1 MLKQVIII
9 GGGLSGL
16 SAAHTAI
23 ESGSNILLLDKLPF
37 CGGNSTKATSG
48 LNAALTK
55 TQIRKGIPDS
65 AEVFEKDTILSAHL
79 GKDTTPYPL
88 AKTLTKESDPCVEW
102 LTSSFDIDLSLV
114 SRLGG
119 HSHPR
124 THRGKERFPG
134 MTITYALLEKLEEI
148 EKSSN
153 SKLAR
158 ILTKANATRLL
169 SDDQGNVNGVEYVKD
184 GKTFREYGAVV
195 VATGGFGADFASDSL
210 LNKYRPDLTHLP
222 TTNGAHCSGDGIKM
236 ASNVGAELVD
246 MEWIQV
252 HPTGLVHP
260 DDPNNKVK
268 FLAAEA
274 LRGVGGILL
283 DANGRRFCDELG
295 RRDYVTGEMNKNK
308 GPFRLVLNSKA
319 SKEIEWHCKHYCGRK
334 LMKFFE
340 NGKLLAKEMNIQVE
354 NLEKTF
360 SDYNSDAKN
369 GTDQYGKKYYHN
381 TPFEVNDSF
390 YVAIVTPVVHYCM
403 GGIKIST
410 EGEVLGKSRQVNGL
424 FAAGEVTGGV
434 HGKNRL
440 GGNSLLE
447 CVVFGRIAGK
457 SAVKYILR
465 NNIAKGQSQLV
476 GTKCFNRLTLVKNQ
490 LSNAPA
496 LLNLTP
502 SNTQSKFSG
511 GTANVLPE
519 ERKQA
524 SFSIEELTHYINGGK
539 DKTKRRKFIE
549 SVLSKDPDDLHQV
562 YNYDREQLLKHHVK
576 EFVRIHKP
584 YKDFKP
590 TREDICYM
598 MEISIGY
605 GSLNNSHGIFIATVV
620 GQGNE
625 EQARFWCPKL
635 YNFEITGSYA
645 QTELGHGSNV
655 RGLQTTAV
663 YNKKTE
669 EFILNTPTLQSIKW
683 WPGCLGKVGT
693 HIVLYAQTLL
703 DGKEY
708 GINVFIVQIRDEN
721 HLPLPGVRVGDLGVK
736 MGDNSNDTG
745 FLMLENVRIPREN
758 MLRKY
763 REITKDGRYVDVV
776 KADPKVH
783 YTTMMTTRAS
793 MVNTAAARLSQAA
806 TIAIRYSAVRQQ
818 GFKESGKSNSFK
830 DAEYKIIDYRIQQ
843 YRLFKQLAYAYGLRF
858 TGRWMIEQL
867 ELLEGKNVGI
877 IKNTEILKELASTSA
892 GLKSITSVIAING
905 IEDCRKCCGGNG
917 YLLNSGIGSMACDYL
932 WQITAE
938 GDYIILAL
946 LTGKHL
952 LKSIGKEM
960 GGAKLQGV
968 LDYLNVLANP
978 DFSLVNIRPH
988 TAKNESDY
996 LNLSYLQSYFQ
1007 YRAIERIL
1015 YVSQDVDRLMKNGYK
1030 LDQAINECS
1039 NEILKATQA
1048 HCFLIIYNNF
1058 INKVKQC
1065 TDQAISKVLTRLCVI
1080 FALCNFQDD
1089 NWGDLI
1095 QGDEYRVIKTVTY
1108 KLMSEIRSDAVA
1120 LVDAFDFPDNVLKS
1134 TIGRYD
1140 GNVYEAL
1147 YDAAQKSSLNQNDVF
1162 EGYEKYLKP
1171 HLNKELL
1178 SKGNKPVFNNKF

>member
-23 ESGSNILLLDKLPF
+23 EGGANVILLDKQPF

-55 TQIRKGIPDS
+55 TQIRKGIEDS
-65 AEVFEKDTILSAHL
+65 AEIFEKDTVLSSHL
-79 GKDTTPYPL
+79 GKDNKPYPL

-102 LTSSFDIDLSLV
+102 LTSSFGVDLSLV

-119 HSHPR
+119 HTHPR

-148 EKSSN
+148 EKN
-153 SKLAR
+153 SGGKTAK
-158 ILTKANATRLL
+158 ILTKAKATKLL
-169 SDDQGNVNGVEYVKD
+169 SDKQGNVIGVEYIKD
-184 GKTFREYGAVV
+184 GKTQQEFGAVV
-195 VATGGFGADFASDSL
+195 IATGGFAADFSDNSL
-210 LNKYRPDLTHLP
+210 LQKYRPDLAHLP

-236 ASNVGAELVD
+236 ASDLGAELVD

-283 DANGRRFCDELG
+283 DANGKRFCDELG

-319 SKEIEWHCKHYCGRK
+319 AKEIEWHCKHYCGRK

-340 NGKLLAKEMNIQVE
+340 SGKQLADEMKIPVD
-354 NLEKTF
+354 NLDKTF
-360 SDYNSDAKN
+360 KDYNQAAKKA
-369 GTDQYGKKYYHN
+369 TDDWGKKFYHN

-410 EGEVLGKSRQVNGL
+410 DAECLGKTKPVGGL

-465 NNIAKGQSQLV
+465 NNISQGHGQLV
-476 GTKCFNRLTLVKNQ
+476 GNKCFNRLNLIKNQ
-490 LSNAPA
+490 LGNAPE
-496 LLNLTP
+496 LLKLTP
-502 SNTQSKFSG
+502 SNTQSKLSG
-511 GTANVLPE
+511 GTSHLLPE
-519 ERKQA
+519 ERKKV
-524 SFSIEELTHYINGGK
+524 SFNVEELTHYINGGK
-539 DKTKRRKFIE
+539 EKTKRRKFIE
-549 SVLSKDPDDLHQV
+549 SVISKDPEDLHRT
-562 YNYDREQLLKHHVK
+562 YNFNREEALKHHVS

-584 YKDFKP
+584 YSTFKP

-598 MEISIGY
+598 MEVSIGY
-605 GSLNNSHGIFIATVV
+605 GSLNNSHGIFVATIV

-625 EQARFWCPKL
+625 EQMRFWCPKL

-655 RGLQTTAV
+655 RGLQTIAE
-663 YNKKTE
+663 YDKNTE
-669 EFILNTPTLQSIKW
+669 EFVLNTPTLQSIKW
-683 WPGCLGKVGT
+683 WPGCLGKVAT
-693 HIVLYAQTLL
+693 HVVLYAQTLVG
-703 DGKEY
+703 GKEY
-708 GINVFIVQIRDEN
+708 GVNVFIVQIRDEN
-721 HLPLPGVRVGDLGVK
+721 HLPLQGIRMGDLGNK

-763 REITKDGRYVDVV
+763 REITKDGRFVDVV
-776 KADPKVH
+776 KADSKVH

-793 MVNTAAARLSQAA
+793 MVNTGAARLAQAA
-806 TIAIRYSAVRQQ
+806 TIAIRYSCVRSQ
-818 GFKESGKSNSFK
+818 GFKDSKTNSFK
-830 DAEYKIIDYRIQQ
+830 EPENKIIDYRIQQ

-858 TGRWMIEQL
+858 TGRWMIDQL

-877 IKNTEILKELASTSA
+877 IKNTEILKELAATSA
-892 GLKSITSVIAING
+892 GLKSLTSVVAING

-917 YLLNSGIGSMACDYL
+917 YLLNSGIGAMANDYM

-938 GDYIILAL
+938 GDYVILAL

-960 GGAKLQGV
+960 GGGKLQGV
-968 LDYLNVLANP
+968 LDYLNVLSQT
-978 DFSLVNIRPH
+978 DFGLVNIRPH
-988 TAKNESDY
+988 GAKKEADY
-996 LNLSYLQSYFQ
+996 LNLSYLQSFFQ
-1007 YRAIERIL
+1007 YRAIERI
-1015 YVSQDVDRLMKNGYK
+1015 YYASQDVDSLMKKGLK
-1030 LDQAINECS
+1030 FDEAVNECS
-1039 NEILKATQA
+1039 NEILKATQS
-1048 HCFLIIYNNF
+1048 HCFLIIFNTF

-1065 TDQAISKVLTRLCVI
+1065 PDQAMAKVLNRLCI
-1080 FALCNFQDD
+1080 LFACCNFLDD
-1089 NWGDLI
+1089 NWGELI
-1095 QGDEYRVIKTVTY
+1095 QGEEYRLLKNVVY
-1108 KLMSEIRSDAVA
+1108 QVMSEIRPDCIG

-1134 TIGRYD
+1134 TIGRHD

-1147 YDAAQKSSLNQNDVF
+1147 YDAAQKSSLNKDDVF

-1171 HLNKELL
+1171 HMNKQLL
-1178 SKGNKPVFNNKF
+1178 SEGNKKVFNNKF